1 MQPENCE
8 NSAPG
13 FSENVDSLF
22 GEAPIV
28 VVPSSSEE
36 QESKEVDAL
45 QAFID

>member
-28 VVPSSSEE
+28 AVPSSEE

-45 QAFID
+45 